1 MLSPGALRPL
11 FSVPGIQLGH
21 LPVAGDLSETS
32 GPHSSAPDSLP
43 PTAGHSCDHPLPQHE
58 MSLFQLGVRGFAL
71 AEELAFFFFFL
82 HDDKGCVA
90 DIAL

>member
-11 FSVPGIQLGH
+11 VSVPGIQLGH

-32 GPHSSAPDSLP
+32 VLTDLSAPHSLP
-43 PTAGHSCDHPLPQHE
+43 PTAGLSPPTQHE

-71 AEELAFFFFFL
+71 AEELAFFFSFSTTIRAVSLTLPF
-82 HDDKGCVA
+82 
-90 DIAL
+90 